1 MQARCEAGGV
11 ARPCGAGRVPKPA
24 ESRGQAP
31 MPRPQCRAH
40 RAGTST
46 RCRAFLGRPSILEVF
61 LSSLTVPFL
70 FGAARGLAGD
80 ERLAGELDLLLAPD
94 DDHPGDERCDLRLRP
109 GGYKPGEQAETALNP
124 LYSAT
129 NHTH

>member
-1 MQARCEAGGV
+1 MY
-11 ARPCGAGRVPKPA
+11 AGRVRSRRSRAAVWCRPGAKPA

-46 RCRAFLGRPSILEVF
+46 RCRASFLGRPSILQVF

-80 ERLAGELDLLLAPD
+80 ERLAGELDLLVVARRRD
-94 DDHPGDERCDLRLRP
+94 ETSRGDE
-109 GGYKPGEQAETALNP
+109 A
-124 LYSAT
+124 AT
-129 NHTH
+129 

>member
-1 MQARCEAGGV
+1 MQ
-11 ARPCGAGRVPKPA
+11 
-24 ESRGQAP
+24 
-31 MPRPQCRAH
+31 
-40 RAGTST
+40 
-46 RCRAFLGRPSILEVF
+46 VF

-80 ERLAGELDLLLAPD
+80 ERLAGELDLLVVARRRD
-94 DDHPGDERCDLRLRP
+94 DIARRGCDLVVEAATR
-109 GGYKPGEQAETALNP
+109 GFKPGEQAPTALSL